1 MIIAKDPFLK
11 NVNKRAPN
19 QESETNVLNPAMLLT
34 FFMILDYLL
43 CGFEPDFLKLQ
54 IKGLD
59 EIIF

>member
-1 MIIAKDPFLK
+1 MIIRKDPFLK

-19 QESETNVLNPAMLLT
+19 QESENNAEPSQVTD
-34 FFMILDYLL
+34 FMILDYLL